1 MKCLVFLEKVFI
13 GYMFLSNKKQ
23 FVKATDEI
31 STDMVLITCG
41 VPQDS
46 ILGPLAFYFMLM
58 TYHLIISCSQMMLNF
73 FISTKTYQ
81 TCFEI

>member
-1 MKCLVFLEKVFI
+1 MKCLVFLEKIFI
-13 GYMFLSNKKQ
+13 GFMFLSNKKQ

-46 ILGPLAFYFMLM
+46 ILGPPTFYFM
-58 TYHLIISCSQMMLNF
+58 
-73 FISTKTYQ
+73 
-81 TCFEI
+81 